1 MLSYIKNYSIVNIR
15 YKLSLLYLL
24 NVSDIVFTLV
34 LIRSGYYIE
43 ANPIMATII
52 YQPLKLLLFK
62 ILLPA
67 LLLCFI
73 YIRMKKAIKHQLTI
87 SNTIINGAL
96 CGYGLLN
103 LLHISSVLFL
113 FFY

>member
-1 MLSYIKNYSIVNIR
+1 MLSYIKNYSIVNIK

-24 NVSDIVFTLV
+24 NVSDIIFTLL
-34 LIRSGYYIE
+34 LINSGYYIE
-43 ANPIMATII
+43 ANPIMATILN
-52 YQPLKLLLFK
+52 QPVKLFLVK

-73 YIRMKKAIKHQLTI
+73 YIRMKKAEKHQMII

-96 CGYGLLN
+96 YIYGLLN
-103 LLHISSVLFL
+103 LLHILGLLF
-113 FFY
+113 